1 MYGSTKVFGF
11 LIKKQVIIP
20 TNIPMMIGVYIIL
33 VRYNILIVYANYIQ
47 NIFWNDYNIYI
58 YSYYQCI

>member
-11 LIKKQVIIP
+11 LIKRQVNIP
-20 TNIPMMIGVYIIL
+20 TSIPIIIGLYIIF

-58 YSYYQCI
+58 YFYYQCI